1 MYFAMETLLAKLLNT
16 PPEITNRRLYYRR
29 YFSSHPI
36 ESYEIGSVTK
46 VVPHSTLLKTL
57 FFSNDIFHHVSLMI
71 GSHQRVLPF

>member
-46 VVPHSTLLKTL
+46 VVPHILFCSLKTL
-57 FFSNDIFHHVSLMI
+57 VINTR
-71 GSHQRVLPF
+71 Q